1 MKFDVIAKTRNL
13 QGTSASRRLR
23 SAGLVPGI
31 VYGEGQ
37 PAVAIEVD
45 HKELLLGLRH
55 EAFHSSVLTLQLD
68 GKAEPV
74 LLRDVQVH
82 PVRTQVLHVD
92 FQRVDPT
99 HKIHMKVPLH
109 FINADTCPGVKLS
122 HGIASHA
129 MTEVEVLCLPANLP
143 EFIAVDMG
151 QLTVGASIHLSQVA
165 APSGIEFAALHG
177 GDDPVV
183 ASIVAPKGGASEEE
197 AATAA

>member
-23 SAGLVPGI
+23 GSGLVPGI

-37 PAVAIEVD
+37 PAVAIELD

-55 EAFHSSVLTLQLD
+55 ESFHSSVLTLKLD

-109 FINADTCPGVKLS
+109 FVNAETCPGVKLG

-129 MTEVEVLCLPANLP
+129 MSEVEVLCLPGDLP
-143 EFIAVDMG
+143 EFITVDMG
-151 QLTVGASIHLSQVA
+151 QLTVGASIHMSQMT
-165 APSGIEFAALHG
+165 APAGIEFAALHVG
-177 GDDPVV
+177 TDPVV
-183 ASIVAPKGGASEEE
+183 ASVVAPKGGSTEE
-197 AATAA
+197 AAPAA

>member
-23 SAGLVPGI
+23 GTGLVPGI

-37 PAVAIEVD
+37 PAIAIEMD

-55 EAFHSSVLTLQLD
+55 EAFHSSVLTLKLD

-109 FINADTCPGVKLS
+109 FVNADTCSGVKLG

-129 MTEVEVLCLPANLP
+129 MNEVEVLCLPGDLP
-143 EFIAVDMG
+143 EFITVDMG
-151 QLTVGASIHLSQVA
+151 QLTVGASIHLSQMA
-165 APSGIEFAALHG
+165 APAGIEFAALHG
-177 GDDPVV
+177 GTDPVV
-183 ASIVAPKGGASEEE
+183 ASVVAPKGGVVEE
-197 AATAA
+197 AAPAA

>member
-23 SAGLVPGI
+23 GAGLVPGI
-31 VYGEGQ
+31 VYGEGR
-37 PAVAIEVD
+37 PAIAIEMD

-55 EAFHSSVLTLQLD
+55 EAFHSSVLTLKVD

-109 FINADTCPGVKLS
+109 FINADTCPGVKLG

-129 MTEVEVLCLPANLP
+129 LTEVEVLCLPGDLP
-143 EFIAVDMG
+143 EFIVVDMG
-151 QLTVGASIHLSQVA
+151 QLTVGDSIHLSQMTVPA
-165 APSGIEFAALHG
+165 GIEFAALHSG
-177 GDDPVV
+177 ADPVV
-183 ASIVAPKGGASEEE
+183 ASVVAPKGGAVDE
-197 AATAA
+197 AAPAA

>member
-23 SAGLVPGI
+23 GTGLVPGI

-37 PAVAIEVD
+37 PAVAIELD

-55 EAFHSSVLTLQLD
+55 EAFHSSVLTLKLD

-109 FINADTCPGVKLS
+109 YVNAETCPGVKLG

-129 MTEVEVLCLPANLP
+129 ATEAEVLCLPADLP
-143 EFIAVDMG
+143 EFITVDMG

-165 APSGIEFAALHG
+165 APAGVEFAALHAG
-177 GDDPVV
+177 NDPVV
-183 ASIVAPKGGASEEE
+183 ASVVAPKGGAVEE
-197 AATAA
+197 AAPAA

>member
-23 SAGLVPGI
+23 GAGLVPGI
-31 VYGEGQ
+31 IYGEGQ
-37 PAVAIEVD
+37 PAVAIEMD
-45 HKELLLGLRH
+45 HRDLLLGLRH
-55 EAFHSSVLTLQLD
+55 EAFHASVLTLKVD

-92 FQRVDPT
+92 FQRVNPS

-109 FINADTCPGVKLS
+109 FVNADTCLGVKLG

-129 MTEVEVLCLPANLP
+129 VNEIEVLCLPGDLP
-143 EFIAVDMG
+143 EFITVDMG
-151 QLTVGASIHLSQVA
+151 QLTVGASIHLSQLT
-165 APSGIEFAALHG
+165 APAGIEFAALHG
-177 GDDPVV
+177 GADPVV
-183 ASIVAPKGGASEEE
+183 ASVVAPRGGAAEE
-197 AATAA
+197 AAPAA

>member
-23 SAGLVPGI
+23 GTGLVPGI

-37 PAVAIEVD
+37 PAVSIEMD

-55 EAFHSSVLTLQLD
+55 EAFHSSVLTLKVD
-68 GKAEPV
+68 GKSEPV

-109 FINADTCPGVKLS
+109 FANADTCPGVKLG

-129 MTEVEVLCLPANLP
+129 MTEVEVLCLPGDLP
-143 EFIAVDMG
+143 EFIVVDMG
-151 QLTVGASIHLSQVA
+151 QLSVGASIHLAQVT
-165 APSGIEFAALHG
+165 APTGVEFAALHAG
-177 GDDPVV
+177 TDPVV
-183 ASIVAPKGGASEEE
+183 ASVVAPKGGAADE
-197 AATAA
+197 AAAA